1 MCLGI
6 PMQVISADFG
16 FALCRAEDGE
26 HEIDVRLV
34 GNVEPGTWVLT
45 FLGAAREIMDPV
57 SARRTLDA
65 LKALELVM
73 QGETNVDH
81 LFADLVAPEKSA
93 ADGSADTNFKERTS
107 DVLTA
112 ADIDH

>member
-6 PMQVISADFG
+6 PMQVISSDFG
-16 FALCRAEDGE
+16 FARCRAADGE

-34 GNVEPGTWVLT
+34 GDVQPGTWVLT

-57 SARRTLDA
+57 SARRTSDA

-73 QGETNVDH
+73 QGETDVDH
-81 LFADLVAPEKSA
+81 LFADLVAARTGEPDASPEKH
-93 ADGSADTNFKERTS
+93 FKERTS
-107 DVLTA
+107 DAFTA
-112 ADIDH
+112 VDNDH

>member
-1 MCLGI
+1 MCVGI
-6 PMQVISADFG
+6 PMQVISAEFG
-16 FALCRAEDGE
+16 FARCRAEDGE

-34 GNVEPGTWVLT
+34 GNVQPGTWVLT

-57 SARRTLDA
+57 SAKRTIDA

-73 QGETNVDH
+73 RGETDVDH
-81 LFADLVAPEKSA
+81 LFADLVGPGKAEPEASL
-93 ADGSADTNFKERTS
+93 DRDLKERTR
-107 DVLTA
+107 DVFTA